1 MQNRYKIN
9 SSNEGRK
16 SSTNT
21 AQPHKADT
29 LSYINLLDKCT
40 RNNQITQRFLDK
52 TGYGYEINSKQTMKR
67 SIKYLNKPRD
77 LLVTQHLFRSAAFAN
92 QAS

>member
-40 RNNQITQRFLDK
+40 RNNQITQRF
-52 TGYGYEINSKQTMKR
+52 
-67 SIKYLNKPRD
+67 
-77 LLVTQHLFRSAAFAN
+77 
-92 QAS
+92 